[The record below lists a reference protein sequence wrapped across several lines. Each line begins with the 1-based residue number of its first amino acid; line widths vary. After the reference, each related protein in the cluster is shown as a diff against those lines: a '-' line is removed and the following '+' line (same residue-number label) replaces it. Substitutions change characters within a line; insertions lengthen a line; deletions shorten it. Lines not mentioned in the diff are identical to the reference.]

1 MNDPLSGARSHL
13 VHALDQFDDLLLGQL
28 LQEVVLV
35 DGVADQLL
43 RTAKRIYDH
52 PKRDERER
60 EIEGERETERG
71 GGRERARK
79 RQRERIAP

>member
-1 MNDPLSGARSHL
+1 M
-13 VHALDQFDDLLLGQL
+13 
-28 LQEVVLV
+28 

-71 GGRERARK
+71 GGERESEKETEGEDRTLVGGPDSINHK
-79 RQRERIAP
+79 HE